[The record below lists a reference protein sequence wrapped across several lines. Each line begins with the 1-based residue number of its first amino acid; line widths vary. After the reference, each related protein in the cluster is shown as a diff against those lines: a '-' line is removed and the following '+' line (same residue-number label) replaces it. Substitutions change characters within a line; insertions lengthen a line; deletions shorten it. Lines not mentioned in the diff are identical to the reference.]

1 MDSMHVV
8 QKTTVTVEKKPLALV
23 FPYLGSMSLQTRKNF
38 TKLLKTSSVIVNCK
52 QCSKIRPDQV
62 TTFI

>member
-23 FPYLGSMSLQTRKNF
+23 FPLPWFNVLT
-38 TKLLKTSSVIVNCK
+38 
-52 QCSKIRPDQV
+52 D
-62 TTFI
+62 